1 MSSWYQTAEEKAD
14 GSFQRSNNAVLRLRR
29 PLPKINPNVNARRT
43 LAEVDYGF
51 SEEADTVPPTPT
63 KKAAAAAMTS
73 AAGGE
78 AAMFAKLKADGLHL
92 ASEVASLV
100 APVSETMMPTI
111 AETGAATK
119 KKTATTIVEFDEPL
133 RKQPTMRGVTN
144 DAELSDR

>member
-1 MSSWYQTAEEKAD
+1 M
-14 GSFQRSNNAVLRLRR
+14 
-29 PLPKINPNVNARRT
+29 
-43 LAEVDYGF
+43 
-51 SEEADTVPPTPT
+51 PPTPT

-100 APVSETMMPTI
+100 APFSETMVPTI

-119 KKTATTIVEFDEPL
+119 KKTATTVEFDEPL